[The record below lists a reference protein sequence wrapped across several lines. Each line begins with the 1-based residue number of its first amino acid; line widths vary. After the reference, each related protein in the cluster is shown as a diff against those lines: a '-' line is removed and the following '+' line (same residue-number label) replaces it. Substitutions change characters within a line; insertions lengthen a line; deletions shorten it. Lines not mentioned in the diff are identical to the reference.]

1 MSELAPLPDGSL
13 SRRVGAGM
21 LWSQASKMV
30 EVTLTF
36 GTAVLV
42 IRGLNPLG
50 FGTYSLLT
58 NLAGAASVFIPVVTS
73 DSLGAYL
80 PRLGSNPE
88 RLFIVLLV
96 AVLRAA
102 VILVV
107 TLTALAL
114 WKDLAAAI
122 GTTGLPLK
130 VGIVAACYWI
140 SLDMLNTV
148 SGYYSAE
155 LEIRPLAVW
164 RTVGLSA
171 TLAAVVAL
179 AATNS
184 FTTVRVLVAVGGGY
198 AIAAAGLVAGLRRA
212 GAPRRAEA
220 GRIREALA
228 FTPHTWLIGVLGF
241 TLATQIDIL
250 LIGALT
256 DSPAEAA
263 YYATA
268 VGVVGRAQILLMSGW
283 AGLIIPAFGHTVLRE
298 ANVQLRNA
306 WRRAAQLLL
315 LVSLPINALLL
326 VNAHAL
332 VRELF
337 GVTYDPAGR
346 LLVWVCAFNLATSLL
361 VNPVC
366 VGALWALD
374 AQRTLALFRVAAAVL
389 NLALAFALIP
399 RYGALG
405 AVIATGASAVTSA
418 AVEYELSRR
427 RGANSYPVPVAVA
440 GAAAAAL
447 SILPS
452 LLVGSAGK
460 PGLVA
465 GLVAGVVVYVA
476 VLLAMRPLRAD
487 DVAAAAAI
495 HPVLDN
501 RVLRAFSR
509 R

>member
-1 MSELAPLPDGSL
+1 MTELAPPPDGSL
-13 SRRVGAGM
+13 SLRVGAGM

-30 EVTLTF
+30 EVALTF
-36 GTAVLV
+36 GTAVFV

-80 PRLGSNPE
+80 PRLGSKPE
-88 RLFIVLLV
+88 RLFVVLLV

-107 TLTALAL
+107 TLTALAV

-184 FTTVRVLVAVGGGY
+184 FTTVRVLVA
-198 AIAAAGLVAGLRRA
+198 GLRGA

-326 VNAHAL
+326 VNA
-332 VRELF
+332 
-337 GVTYDPAGR
+337 
-346 LLVWVCAFNLATSLL
+346 
-361 VNPVC
+361 
-366 VGALWALD
+366 
-374 AQRTLALFRVAAAVL
+374 
-389 NLALAFALIP
+389 
-399 RYGALG
+399 
-405 AVIATGASAVTSA
+405 
-418 AVEYELSRR
+418 
-427 RGANSYPVPVAVA
+427 
-440 GAAAAAL
+440 
-447 SILPS
+447 
-452 LLVGSAGK
+452 
-460 PGLVA
+460 
-465 GLVAGVVVYVA
+465 
-476 VLLAMRPLRAD
+476 
-487 DVAAAAAI
+487 
-495 HPVLDN
+495 
-501 RVLRAFSR
+501 
-509 R
+509 